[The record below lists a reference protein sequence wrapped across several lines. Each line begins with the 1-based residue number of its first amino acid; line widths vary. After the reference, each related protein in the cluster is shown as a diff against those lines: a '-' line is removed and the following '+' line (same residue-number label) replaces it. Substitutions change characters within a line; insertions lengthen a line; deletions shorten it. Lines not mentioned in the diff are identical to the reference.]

1 MTAARADRDFLFA
14 FAHLK
19 VIAGRMPAQK
29 PTAAAAAALSDVED
43 PPQRQGRTGEVIHAT
58 SSRLGTSLKSVQ
70 TVAAEASAYVSRGGT
85 RGQ

>member
-29 PTAAAAAALSDVED
+29 PTPAAAAAAAATAAALSDVED

-58 SSRLGTSLKSVQ
+58 SSRLGTSLKSV
-70 TVAAEASAYVSRGGT
+70 
-85 RGQ
+85 